1 MECKFCGKET
11 KLLKG
16 VYVCDE
22 CSTVSFSKDIEL
34 KQKQKL
40 ITEYLNDIQ
49 EKVLEQKDYL
59 HSIEQRHINGEK
71 LTAEELEIRDN
82 IYEFQSI
89 RLDLETYIK
98 NGFNLREKT
107 CRNLLYRLLV
117 LSEWLSNYFRR
128 DA

>member
-1 MECKFCGKET
+1 MECKFCGKEA

-82 IYEFQSI
+82 IYAFQSI

-98 NGFNLREKT
+98 NGFNLREKN
-107 CRNLLYRLLV
+107 CRHLLYRLLV

>member
-11 KLLKG
+11 KLFKG
-16 VYVCDE
+16 FYICDE
-22 CSTVSFSKDIEL
+22 CSTVSFSKDIEI

-98 NGFNLREKT
+98 NGFNLREKN
-107 CRNLLYRLLV
+107 CRHLLYRLLV

>member
-16 VYVCDE
+16 VYVCYE

-71 LTAEELEIRDN
+71 LTAEELEIRDK

-98 NGFNLREKT
+98 NGFNLREKN
-107 CRNLLYRLLV
+107 CRHLLYRLLV

>member
-40 ITEYLNDIQ
+40 SDFF
-49 EKVLEQKDYL
+49 
-59 HSIEQRHINGEK
+59 H
-71 LTAEELEIRDN
+71 
-82 IYEFQSI
+82 
-89 RLDLETYIK
+89 
-98 NGFNLREKT
+98 KT
-107 CRNLLYRLLV
+107 LQPPL
-117 LSEWLSNYFRR
+117 
-128 DA
+128 

>member
-22 CSTVSFSKDIEL
+22 CSTVSFSKDIEI

-49 EKVLEQKDYL
+49 EKVLEQKGYL

-98 NGFNLREKT
+98 NGFNLREKN
-107 CRNLLYRLLV
+107 CRHLLYRLLV